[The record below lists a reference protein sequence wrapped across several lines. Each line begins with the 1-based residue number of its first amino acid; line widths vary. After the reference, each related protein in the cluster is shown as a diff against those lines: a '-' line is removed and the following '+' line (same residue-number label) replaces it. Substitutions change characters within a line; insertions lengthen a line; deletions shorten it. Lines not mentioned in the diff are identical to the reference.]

1 MDLLTALGLTP
12 GEIVAFV
19 GAGGKTTTIWLLLRA
34 LASRGERAV
43 FVTTTHILKPR
54 RAPLLLDP
62 SPDPALIA
70 LLLTRWRA
78 IVLAAHTDDEVA
90 DPQIVARCPYPAS
103 PQKLKG
109 LNPEVVTDLA
119 RRLPNVHWLVEAD
132 GAKGRELKAPADHE
146 PAVPSGAHRVVIV
159 GSLAALGR
167 PLDDRTVHRAERAA
181 ALLRVPPGTPITPD
195 MVAGLMGHAR
205 GGLKSVPP
213 QAAAVALLTQPE
225 SQPRPEAATIARQL
239 LLGKRIRRVVLAN
252 LRLPDPVLEVWE

>member
-1 MDLLTALGLTP
+1 MDLLTALGWTP
-12 GEIVAFV
+12 GEIIAFV

-34 LASRGERAV
+34 LAARGERAV

-54 RAPLLLDP
+54 QAPLLLDP

-78 IVLAAHTDDEVA
+78 IVLAAHADEEG
-90 DPQIVARCPYPAS
+90 DPQMVARCPYPAS

-109 LNPEVVTDLA
+109 LQPEVVTDLA
-119 RRLPNVHWLVEAD
+119 RRLPNVNWLVEAD

-146 PAVPSGAHRVVIV
+146 PAIPSGAHRVVII
-159 GSLAALGR
+159 GSIAALGR
-167 PLDDRTVHRAERAA
+167 PLDEQTVHRAERAA
-181 ALLRVPPGTPITPD
+181 ALLRVPPGTLITPE
-195 MVAGLMGHAR
+195 MVAGLMGNVR

-213 QAAAVALLTQPE
+213 RAAAIALLTQLEPA
-225 SQPRPEAATIARQL
+225 PRSEAATIARQL
-239 LLGKRIRRVVLAN
+239 LLGRRIRRVVLAN